1 MRRWSIELNPIHVTT
16 KVTAVLEDL
25 GVSYFIAG
33 SLASTFHGMIRT
45 TQDSDLVAK
54 FRLDQIEQFVSA
66 LEGDFYIDQ
75 EMIVSAI
82 TNHSSFNIIHR
93 ESLFK
98 VDVFIPRLGSFEKEQ
113 FNRTQRQVLSL
124 EPKVEAFVASAE
136 DTLLAKL
143 FWYRK
148 GGEVSERQWRDVI
161 GMVKVQGDALDMMYL
176 PRMADELDVRDLL
189 EKALADQ

>member
-1 MRRWSIELNPIHVTT
+1 
-16 KVTAVLEDL
+16 
-25 GVSYFIAG
+25 
-33 SLASTFHGMIRT
+33 
-45 TQDSDLVAK
+45 LVAK
-54 FRLDQIEQFVSA
+54 FSSDQIEQFVSA
-66 LEGDFYIDQ
+66 LEEDFYIDQ

-82 TNHSSFNIIHR
+82 INHSSFNIIHR

-98 VDVFIPRLGSFEKEQ
+98 VDIFIPRSGSFEKEQ

-143 FWYRK
+143 KWYRM

-161 GMVKVQGDALDMMYL
+161 GMVKVQGGALDTRYL
-176 PRMADELDVRDLL
+176 IRMAYELKVSDLL
-189 EKALADQ
+189 DKALADQ

>member
-1 MRRWSIELNPIHVTT
+1 MGRWSIELNPIHITAR
-16 KVTAVLEDL
+16 VTAVLEEL

-54 FRLDQIEQFVSA
+54 FGLDHTKPFVIS
-66 LEGDFYIDQ
+66 LGEEFYIDQ
-75 EMIVSAI
+75 EMIVNAI
-82 TNHSSFNIIHR
+82 TNQSSFNIIHR

-98 VDVFIPRLGSFEKEQ
+98 VDIFIPRLGSFENEQ

-143 FWYRK
+143 KWYRM

-161 GMVKVQGDALDMMYL
+161 GMVKVQGSTLDMRYL
-176 PRMADELDVRDLL
+176 TRMADELQVRDLL
-189 EKALADQ
+189 DKAVADQ

>member
-1 MRRWSIELNPIHVTT
+1 VFNPIHITA
-16 KVTAVLEDL
+16 KVTAVLEEL

-45 TQDSDLVAK
+45 TQDSDLVSK
-54 FRLDQIEQFVSA
+54 FSLNHIKQFLIA
-66 LEGDFYIDQ
+66 LEEDFYIER
-75 EMIVSAI
+75 EMIVNAI

-98 VDVFIPRLGSFEKEQ
+98 VDVFIPRLDLFEEEQ
-113 FNRTQRQVLSL
+113 FNRTKRQVLSL
-124 EPKVEAFVASAE
+124 EPKIEAYVASAE

-143 FWYRK
+143 RWYRM

-161 GMVKVQGDALDMMYL
+161 GMVIVQGDALDTMYL
-176 PRMADELDVRDLL
+176 TRMADELNIRDLL
-189 EKALADQ
+189 DKALVD